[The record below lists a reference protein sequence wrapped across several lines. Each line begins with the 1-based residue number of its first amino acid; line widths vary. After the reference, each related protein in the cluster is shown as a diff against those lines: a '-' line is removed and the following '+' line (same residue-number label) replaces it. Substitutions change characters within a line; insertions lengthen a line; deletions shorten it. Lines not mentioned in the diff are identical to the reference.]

1 MKKNR
6 HVSQTPTVSLPAA
19 PAFPKKSALAITV
32 GLALAGVQPGG
43 GAHAQ
48 EGLTPQ
54 PENLQRSAKRPEIGA
69 RVKPVLTVKRLK
81 FKDSNGNGKLDPYED
96 WRLSVD
102 KRIDNLVSQMTL
114 DEKAGMMLIDT
125 LNAEVGGKIGTGATT
140 NATDYINNQLMS
152 RFIFRNPVTA
162 TPDGKPATGFSG
174 AQISPLEA
182 ATWTNTI
189 QEMREAT
196 RLGIPAV
203 FKSNAR
209 NHIDPDARA
218 GINEAAGAFTAFP
231 KEAGIAAAAL
241 GVQSVK
247 PGKPLIAG
255 DMEVVKQFAG
265 VMGAEWKS
273 IGLRGMYGYMADLS
287 TEPRW
292 YRVHETFT
300 QDADLGA
307 NILKTLVQTLQGKK
321 IKDGT
326 SVTQDSAVALTV
338 KHFPGGGPQELGFD
352 PHYAHGKEQV
362 YPGGNFAYHLKPFK
376 AAIDAGV
383 SAIMPYYGVPVN
395 VTYEGVTYDPVGFAF
410 SQQIVTG
417 LLRGQLGFRGYVNS
431 DTGIIN
437 DRAWG
442 LENKTVPERVAT
454 AINGGTE
461 VLSGFHNKQTIVDLV
476 NSGLVSQARLDEAVK
491 RLLKEQFQL
500 GLFENP
506 YVDATKAAGIIGS
519 DAHRAAGLD
528 VQRKSIVLLQ
538 NQGTAAD
545 AKVLPLK
552 AGAKVYIMGDFTKA
566 NVEKYGYAVTD
577 GNAAV
582 GGVRPV
588 ASGHDY
594 ALISVT
600 ALVNRTV
607 ASTYK
612 SDDPATGLN
621 SSHLK
626 PIKAGQP
633 YNQPYGSEDR
643 CVATAAY
650 ADAEKTCLDNGLIFG
665 GVFPWEANN
674 LSFTAMAVSQSWQI
688 KPSLADIRAVMNEV
702 GPQNTIL
709 HIYFRHAF
717 VLDDASGLK
726 NAGAIVAGFGV
737 SDTALLDVL
746 SGKFKPQ
753 GRMPFALANNLQA
766 VIDNQPDTPGYPE
779 KDTLYPFGFGLT
791 Y

>member
-1 MKKNR
+1 MKKTEQAYQP
-6 HVSQTPTVSLPAA
+6 SAGPAPTA
-19 PAFPKKSALAITV
+19 PFCLKK
-32 GLALAGVQPGG
+32 LALAAAISLALASVQPTIV
-43 GAHAQ
+43 ARAQ
-48 EGLTPQ
+48 AGVAPPSEHP
-54 PENLQRSAKRPEIGA
+54 QRSAKRPEISA
-69 RVKPVLTVKRLK
+69 RVKPILTVKRLK
-81 FKDSNGNGKLDPYED
+81 FKDLNSNGRLDPYED

-102 KRIDNLVSQMTL
+102 ARTDDLVARMTL
-114 DEKAGMMLIDT
+114 EEKAGMMLIDT
-125 LNAEVGGKIGTGATT
+125 LNAEVGGKIGTSATT

-218 GINEAAGAFTAFP
+218 GINEAAGALAALP

-241 GVQSVK
+241 GARSAK
-247 PGKPLIAG
+247 TGKPPTAG
-255 DMEVVKQFAG
+255 DMAVVKQFAE
-265 VMGAEWKS
+265 VMGVEWKS

-300 QDADLGA
+300 QDADLNA
-307 NILKTLVQTLQGKK
+307 EILKTLVQTLQGKK
-321 IKDGT
+321 IKNGT
-326 SVTQDSAVALTV
+326 SVTKDSAVALTI
-338 KHFPGGGPQELGFD
+338 KHFPGGGPQELGLD

-362 YPGGNFAYHLKPFK
+362 YPGGNFGYHLKPFK

-383 SAIMPYYGVPVN
+383 SAIMPYYGVPVK
-395 VTYEGVTYDPVGFAF
+395 VTYEGVTYEPVGFAF

-417 LLRGQLGFRGYVNS
+417 LLRGQLGFQGYVNS

-461 VLSGFHNKQTIVDLV
+461 VLSGFHTNQTIVDLV
-476 NSGLVSQARLDEAVK
+476 KTGLVSETRLNEAVK

-506 YVDATKAAGIIGS
+506 YVDATQAAGIIGS
-519 DAHRAAGLD
+519 DANRAAGLD
-528 VQRKSIVLLQ
+528 IQRKSIVLLQ
-538 NQGTAAD
+538 NQETAAD

-577 GNAAV
+577 GNNPV
-582 GGVRPV
+582 NGVRPV

-600 ALVNRTV
+600 ALVNRST
-607 ASTYK
+607 AGTYK

-621 SSHLK
+621 PNHLK

-633 YNQPYGSEDR
+633 RNQPYGSEDR
-643 CVATAAY
+643 CVETAAY
-650 ADAEKTCLDNGLIFG
+650 ADPEKSCLDNGLIFG

-674 LSFTAMAVSQSWQI
+674 LSFTAMAASQSWQI
-688 KPSLADIRAVMNEV
+688 KPSLADIQAVMNEV

-746 SGKFKPQ
+746 SGKAKPQ

-766 VIDNQPDTPGYPE
+766 VIDNQPDVPGYPD
-779 KDTLYPFGFGLT
+779 KDTLYPFGFGLN